1 MGENIQSIRGM
12 NDILPD
18 EIAYWQHIEAVFRN
32 TAERYGYRELRM
44 PIVEPT
50 ALFKRTLGDT
60 TDIVEK
66 EMYTFTDR
74 NGDSLTL
81 RPEGTASCVRAGI
94 QNGLFYNQTQRLWY
108 MGPMFRHER
117 PQKGRYRQFYQFG
130 IEAAGFAHPSVDVEV
145 IAFSAAIWQQLGL
158 SDKIHLQINSLGTP
172 ASRLAYRDQLVAYFS
187 EHQDALDED
196 SKRRLVQN
204 PMRILDSKNPELATL
219 IANAPRL
226 DSTWDDA
233 TREHFATVRE
243 LLDQLQISYQVNPC
257 LVRGLDYYTH
267 TVFEWVSGD
276 LGAQSAV
283 CAGGR
288 YDGLIEQL
296 GGGSVPAVGFALGL
310 ERLVELLAANTKQ
323 ENIVQLPDVFVV
335 TVGEEAVKQGVLL
348 AEQLRKKIP
357 QLRIIQ
363 NGSNASF
370 KAQFKRADKS
380 GAKVALVLGEEELSR
395 GIVTVKSLREQQEQ
409 SQLEI
414 PELVTYLQQLIGR

>member
-1 MGENIQSIRGM
+1 VGENIQSIRGM